1 MGPRRPPEVG
11 PEFQGAADGCR
22 PRAHASR
29 SAAGSD
35 KQAPGFSGLLVCGLF
50 KVCM

>member
-29 SAAGSD
+29 SAGSD
-35 KQAPGFSGLLVCGLF
+35 KQAPGFSGLPVCGLF